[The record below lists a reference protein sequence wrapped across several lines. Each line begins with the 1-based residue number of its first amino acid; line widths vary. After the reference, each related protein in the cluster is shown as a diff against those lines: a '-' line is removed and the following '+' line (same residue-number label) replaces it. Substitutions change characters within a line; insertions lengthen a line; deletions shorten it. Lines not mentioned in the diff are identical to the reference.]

1 MFQGLLSTRDELET
15 KGVSMGR
22 FPATRGM
29 SETYAIQTDNG
40 DLNSHII
47 PLFSDRYLPST

>member
-1 MFQGLLSTRDELET
+1 MFQGLLSTEDELET

-29 SETYAIQTDNG
+29 SETHAIQINNG
-40 DLNSHII
+40 NFKAISSPCFPIDIFL
-47 PLFSDRYLPST
+47 